1 MDICNFEKVD
11 LEIYMTNK
19 IEKLITDKTFLSSMI
34 IGFITYIPVAMY
46 THLAF
51 DTYTFFNN
59 PLNKIHLL
67 SYSRPFRYVLENL
80 SKVINTLTISP
91 NFAVISSVF
100 LLAISIYLLSVIFD
114 IKNGFI
120 KILLGFSITLPVFND
135 YFNYLHDVIAYSL
148 VYFLTTLSCYIVLC
162 MKMKYKYIISYILFA
177 ISFLTYQPVAQIASS
192 VFVIYLIYDLIIRN
206 KNANVVLV
214 NGIKLGSLFLL
225 SCLSYILIAKLSGGS
240 GLIINKNY
248 LISLFKIYAMPFSWI
263 IRRHVDVNISILQK
277 VSIAVIYIYTFVTI
291 FKRLLNL
298 KAAEKVLCL
307 LLILIFPLVTNFSYF
322 AFAGGTNRY
331 VIGMVYL
338 VLIPCILLDNFY
350 DTNSLIKNIVVIAI
364 IVECTM
370 CIFYESVKTY
380 RQKLI
385 EDSLQSYVTELV
397 SSIKMT
403 EGYKS
408 TDKICLVGKNGINH
422 FGNTADYWDYK
433 NPYNI
438 DTYDHIFAS
447 REPYNYELLIRLKGG
462 FNLNLVSENERESI
476 TSEIDIDSI
485 PVYPDYGSII
495 RKNETIIVRMN

>member
-1 MDICNFEKVD
+1 
-11 LEIYMTNK
+11 MTNK

-34 IGFITYIPVAMY
+34 IGFVTYIPVAMY

-67 SYSRPFRYVLENL
+67 SYSRPFRYILENL
-80 SKVINTLTISP
+80 SKVISTLTLSP
-91 NFAVISSVF
+91 NFAVVSSIF
-100 LLAISIYLLSVIFD
+100 LLSVSIYLLSIIFD
-114 IKNGFI
+114 IKNNFI

-148 VYFLTTLSCYIVLC
+148 VYFITTLSCYIVLC

-177 ISFLTYQPVAQIASS
+177 ISFLTYQPAAQIASS
-192 VFVIYLIYDLIIRN
+192 VFVIYLVYDLIIHN
-206 KNANVVLV
+206 KSANEVLV
-214 NGIKLGSLFLL
+214 NGLKLGLLFLL
-225 SCLSYILIAKLSGGS
+225 SCLSYILVAKLSGGS

-291 FKRLLNL
+291 FKRILNL
-298 KAAEKVLCL
+298 KAVEKVLCL

-338 VLIPCILLDNFY
+338 VLIPCILLDKTY
-350 DTNSLIKNIVVIAI
+350 SINSIKKDIVVLAI
-364 IVECTM
+364 LVECTM
-370 CIFYESVKTY
+370 CIYYESVKTY

-385 EDSLQSYVTELV
+385 EDSVQSYITELV
-397 SSIKMT
+397 ACIKMT

-408 TDKICLVGKNGINH
+408 TDKVCLISKAEPNY
-422 FGNTADYWDYK
+422 FGNLSDYWDYK

-447 REPYNYELLIRLKGG
+447 REKDNYEFLIKLKGG
-462 FNLNLVSENERESI
+462 YNLKLVSEDEKEKI
-476 TSEIDIDSI
+476 TNEIDIDSI
-485 PVYPDYGSII
+485 PVYPDYGSVFRKNDIIII
-495 RKNETIIVRMN
+495 RMN